1 MVNFHKYASPLVTNT
16 SWDPGNKYTMAWQSG
31 WTAIGYN
38 SSIIRDPGSS
48 VDILFDRRY
57 SGKVGMMADPQELGS
72 LGLLAIGVEPA
83 TSTESDWAKAAKKLQ
98 TAEERRDRPR
108 LLRPGLHQPPE
119 ERRHGG

>member
-38 SSIIRDPGSS
+38 SSIIKDPGTS

-72 LGLLAIGVEPA
+72 LGLLAIGVSLPPPPSPTGRRRPRSCRRRRA
-83 TSTESDWAKAAKKLQ
+83 TGSSAPTTTRTTST
-98 TAEERRDRPR
+98 T
-108 LLRPGLHQPPE
+108 
-119 ERRHGG
+119 